1 MPSDLLIRNMNALR
15 KRENKRPLTKTQIR
29 MVEEQVAM
37 RARLGRFSLFPAIL
51 EKELAER
58 EAAQS

>member
-1 MPSDLLIRNMNALR
+1 MSDLLIRNMNALR
-15 KRENKRPLTKTQIR
+15 RREGKNPLTKAQIR

-51 EKELAER
+51 EREIAEKE
-58 EAAQS
+58 AQS